1 MKKIFY
7 VVLTVLAGLLFMS
20 SSPSL
25 DGRAVVADG
34 GTFPAGLFAK
44 TVGYLPGDS
53 ISVTNPSNGQNIE
66 ILVIGSLDPSE
77 GVAVM
82 LSPEAADCLGIKKNS
97 NMLVKLT
104 KRSGEL
110 DENANGTCVLAQY
123 NPSADVKDQD
133 EEYFEEDNSIAE
145 EAPVEEIPDEEIS
158 EEEFTED
165 ETFEEDDNPVEVVPE
180 EDDEEIIDISDDTV
194 IPEEEGIE
202 EDEIPE
208 EDKPVII
215 DDAYIPEE
223 EGVTEDEIPEEE
235 TDDAPIVIE
244 DDYVVPEEEGIEED
258 EIPEEEKPVI
268 IDDAYIPEEESV
280 EEDEIPEEEKP
291 VIIDDAVIPEE
302 EGIEEEELPPE
313 EELDE
318 ELPEEETDDEDFD
331 AIELVPS
338 DENPPETE
346 EAVEE
351 EIEEPSVPEEESV
364 IADIEEPAPV
374 EEIEPVA
381 EPAPVEKEFD
391 APVEVTSGT
400 FEKGKWYIQI
410 GVYAKQENVNEIIK
424 KYGKKYPLFID
435 QKNGKN
441 YVLIGP
447 LSMDEYGAVLQR
459 FKAFGYKDA
468 FVKKIK

>member
-1 MKKIFY
+1 MKRIFY
-7 VVLTVLAGLLFMS
+7 LVLTVFFGCMLMS

-34 GTFPAGLFAK
+34 GIFPAGLFAK

-53 ISVTNPSNGQNIE
+53 ISVTNPSNGQNVD

-82 LSPEAADCLGIKKNS
+82 LSPEAADYLGIKKNS

-104 KRSGEL
+104 KRSGDL
-110 DENANGTCVLAQY
+110 DENANGSCVLTQSNA
-123 NPSADVKDQD
+123 SAVSEPLETAESSD
-133 EEYFEEDNSIAE
+133 EE
-145 EAPVEEIPDEEIS
+145 
-158 EEEFTED
+158 
-165 ETFEEDDNPVEVVPE
+165 VPE
-180 EDDEEIIDISDDTV
+180 EEIIDETETSDEEIIEIEDENVIDETEDSITEETEVIEEPEVTEDEVVVETESVEEDEIPEEAAPVIVDDAV

-208 EDKPVII
+208 EAKEEIPVIE
-215 DDAYIPEE
+215 DNYAVPEE
-223 EGVTEDEIPEEE
+223 EGV
-235 TDDAPIVIE
+235 
-244 DDYVVPEEEGIEED
+244 EED
-258 EIPEEEKPVI
+258 EIPEEEKPAV
-268 IDDAYIPEEESV
+268 IDDAVIPEEESV

-302 EGIEEEELPPE
+302 EGIEEDELPPE
-313 EELDE
+313 EEIVE
-318 ELPEEETDDEDFD
+318 ESEETEDFD
-331 AIELVPS
+331 AIILVPS
-338 DENPPETE
+338 EENPPETE
-346 EAVEE
+346 EAPVEEAVTE
-351 EIEEPSVPEEESV
+351 EIETVETVET
-364 IADIEEPAPV
+364 PV
-374 EEIEPVA
+374 EETV
-381 EPAPVEKEFD
+381 PVEKEFE
-391 APVEVTSGT
+391 APVQVTSG
-400 FEKGKWYIQI
+400 EYESGKWYIQI
-410 GVYAKQENVNEIIK
+410 AVYSKQENVNEVIK

>member
-7 VVLTVLAGLLFMS
+7 VVLTVFAGLIFMS

-25 DGRAVVADG
+25 DGRAVVADSG
-34 GTFPAGLFAK
+34 MFPAGLFAK

-110 DENANGTCVLAQY
+110 DENANGSCVLTQSRA
-123 NPSADVKDQD
+123 PSVTETKED
-133 EEYFEEDNSIAE
+133 EIVEAPVSEEEPLVEETEEPEEIAEDIPVEDEIPEEIAE
-145 EAPVEEIPDEEIS
+145 ETEDAPIVIEDDGVVDEEEDIVEEE
-158 EEEFTED
+158 TED
-165 ETFEEDDNPVEVVPE
+165 APIVVEDDYVVPE
-180 EDDEEIIDISDDTV
+180 EEGVEEDAIPEEETEEAAPIVVEDDYVAPEEEGVEEDELPEEDKPAVVDDTY
-194 IPEEEGIE
+194 IPEEEGVE

-208 EDKPVII
+208 EDKPVI
-215 DDAYIPEE
+215 
-223 EGVTEDEIPEEE
+223 V
-235 TDDAPIVIE
+235 
-244 DDYVVPEEEGIEED
+244 
-258 EIPEEEKPVI
+258 
-268 IDDAYIPEEESV
+268 
-280 EEDEIPEEEKP
+280 
-291 VIIDDAVIPEE
+291 DDAVIPEE
-302 EGIEEEELPPE
+302 EGIEEDELPPE
-313 EELDE
+313 EEIAE
-318 ELPEEETDDEDFD
+318 ETPEETEEEDYD
-331 AIELVPS
+331 AIVLVPS
-338 DENPPETE
+338 EENPPETE

-351 EIEEPSVPEEESV
+351 EIEEVAAPAEESV

-374 EEIEPVA
+374 EEPEPVAAPVA

-424 KYGKKYPLFID
+424 KYGKKYPIFID